1 MTREQAVEQ
10 TLNKSAKEITDLYN
24 NVQDITLLFRESCR
38 SYISRNIKDATEEN
52 PYKCGKYGWI
62 IDDEELFGLST
73 LQYPSLISIFS
84 SQDGILY
91 FNFDG
96 STNPIEF
103 DDMTDYYLMQIVNR
117 IETLE

>member
-1 MTREQAVEQ
+1 MRREQAVEQ

-38 SYISRNIKDATEEN
+38 SYISRNIKGATEEN
-52 PYKCGKYGWI
+52 PYKCGKYGWS
-62 IDDEELFGLST
+62 IDDEDLFELST
-73 LQYPSLISIFS
+73 LEFPSLIGIFS

-96 STNPIEF
+96 HTNPIEF
-103 DDMTDYYLMQIVNR
+103 DDMADYYLIQIVNN
-117 IETLE
+117 IETLR